1 MKLKLK
7 LKIIFLV
14 VSTLAVFIIAEKT
27 RADWQSTMESHFDI
41 VDSFDEYNDWVGSY
55 NNGGCN
61 NLGSCDLPVLTGG
74 GAGLWDTYDD
84 YSMSGGCTGP
94 EPGEYWIADHGSGLK
109 WSGNKSLRM
118 SYTDP
123 LITPNN
129 HYDIRLDFNSG
140 GTYQPQNGDSIIGQT
155 SLAASTITG
164 IVRYPDQ
171 GNWAT
176 GNALG
181 EFYITS
187 VNKTGTF
194 IEGENVT
201 INGNSNAAKLYS
213 GELSGFSDC
222 NDRLGPSRVGM
233 YFGNGSP
240 ESGYDEMHL
249 FFMAKFPSGSI
260 KYLPQVSRYGYI
272 GTWKFYE
279 IEQGFANIYWWED
292 GEDRARTCQNTN
304 YANGF
309 CGLDN
314 CWTYGGY
321 NDETDSV
328 EFGSSNFLSE
338 YEEGNWVGMEV
349 RWKIG
354 TLNGMDAEY
363 EEWYYDESGNVIS
376 HNLKTGLRA
385 KTEFN
390 NRINKFVLGGNRFAQ
405 TYGLQEG
412 DVGNGSFYVDDLI
425 IDDQRVGPTYFSLLA
440 GNSII
445 RSDVDNSSVTNT
457 TDALLTLRNSLG
469 LSMDG
474 TAWQVSATTGDVDCN
489 ETSNSTDALLILR
502 YSLGLSMDGTSWCE

>member
-1 MKLKLK
+1 M
-7 LKIIFLV
+7 IR
-14 VSTLAVFIIAEKT
+14 T
-27 RADWQSTMESHFDI
+27 
-41 VDSFDEYNDWVGSY
+41 
-55 NNGGCN
+55 
-61 NLGSCDLPVLTGG
+61 
-74 GAGLWDTYDD
+74 AGYDD
-84 YSMSGGCTGP
+84 G
-94 EPGEYWIADHGSGLK
+94 
-109 WSGNKSLRM
+109 
-118 SYTDP
+118 
-123 LITPNN
+123 
-129 HYDIRLDFNSG
+129 
-140 GTYQPQNGDSIIGQT
+140 
-155 SLAASTITG
+155 
-164 IVRYPDQ
+164 V
-171 GNWAT
+171 
-176 GNALG
+176 
-181 EFYITS
+181 
-187 VNKTGTF
+187 
-194 IEGENVT
+194 
-201 INGNSNAAKLYS
+201 
-213 GELSGFSDC
+213 
-222 NDRLGPSRVGM
+222 
-233 YFGNGSP
+233 
-240 ESGYDEMHL
+240 
-249 FFMAKFPSGSI
+249 
-260 KYLPQVSRYGYI
+260 
-272 GTWKFYE
+272 
-279 IEQGFANIYWWED
+279 
-292 GEDRARTCQNTN
+292 NTN